1 MQHRNP
7 YRRVLSEQNGY
18 RFHFHRRFL
27 FRPRDSDPVLDFGH
41 PLNTGHRT
49 HDTQRQEKFD
59 HFSNLARN
67 TPQPNPFKVLAA
79 GAFYSYMAAIGMIAA
94 SDDALHT
101 VVNYLF
107 SYVVGFVSIFA
118 PQGIGVSEAVYS
130 ELASSELPR
139 TQLMIFVAG
148 FRVLVM
154 LSDMLTWLGF
164 MLFKI
169 SVGVGAK
176 QGAE

>member
-1 MQHRNP
+1 
-7 YRRVLSEQNGY
+7 
-18 RFHFHRRFL
+18 
-27 FRPRDSDPVLDFGH
+27 
-41 PLNTGHRT
+41 
-49 HDTQRQEKFD
+49 
-59 HFSNLARN
+59 
-67 TPQPNPFKVLAA
+67 
-79 GAFYSYMAAIGMIAA
+79 MIAA

-118 PQGIGVSEAVYS
+118 PQGIGVFEAVYS

-148 FRVLVM
+148 FRVLLM

-176 QGAE
+176 QDAE